1 MILLLTGPNEYR
13 IKESVDRLVSEHVER
28 DGRDGV
34 MRTDGAS
41 LSQADLDQLLTGG
54 NLFAPRQLIIL
65 RDASKQKA
73 VWEKLG
79 EYIESLDE
87 STTLVIVEQS
97 PDKRTRTYKQ
107 LEKHGQLRQ
116 HEALSERELVSWIQT
131 TARAE
136 GVNIEVEAA
145 RFLVGHAGADQWR
158 LSTELGKLSSL
169 GKTVTPE
176 LIRDIVEPEPQANAF
191 ELLDAALSSRTEV
204 VERQLRI
211 MRASEEPYRFFG
223 LLVSQVAALAVCNTA
238 AGQPPAAIAK
248 TFGIHPF
255 VVKKTLTMVQSLP
268 QGMVER
274 VVDILADTDMRLK
287 SSSAD
292 PWLLIELCLGEI
304 STLKKT

>member
-1 MILLLTGPNEYR
+1 MTILLTGPNEYR
-13 IKESVDRLVSEHVER
+13 IKESVDRLVVEHVER
-28 DGRDGV
+28 DGPDGV
-34 MRTDGAS
+34 VRSDGTS
-41 LSQADLDQLLTGG
+41 LAVADLDQLLTGG

-65 RDASKQKA
+65 RDASKNKPI
-73 VWEKLG
+73 WEKLG
-79 EYIESLDE
+79 EYAEKLDE
-87 STTLVIVEQS
+87 STSLVVVEPS

-107 LEKHGQLRQ
+107 LEKHGQVRK
-116 HEALSERELVSWIQT
+116 HEALSERELISWIQT
-131 TARAE
+131 TARAD

-145 RFLVGHAGADQWR
+145 RFLVGHAGFDQWR

-191 ELLDAALSSRTEV
+191 ELLDAALSSRIEV
-204 VERQLRI
+204 VTRQLTVLRT
-211 MRASEEPYRFFG
+211 SEEPYRFFG
-223 LLVSQVAALAVCNTA
+223 LLVSQVAALVVCATA
-238 AGQPPAAIAK
+238 AGQPPATIAK

-255 VVKKTLTMVQSLP
+255 IVKKTLAMVQSLP
-268 QGMVER
+268 HGMVDR
-274 VVDILADTDMRLK
+274 VIDIVADTDIRMK